1 MSTIIVNL
9 LSTLELILVSFCQV
23 TNHLHYPKQK
33 HLLSLTWVILPLAGS
48 DAARW
53 SRVSGPIH
61 MSSSCQAGGSEGT
74 SAGTVCLCSTWSF
87 IISSFSRHPGFLHMI
102 ISWTKEHYF
111 FSPGQTMF
119 ANILLAQA
127 SYMGIWVF
135 FPGGTAVK
143 NLPASAG
150 DAGSIPGSGSF
161 PAEGNGNPLQYSWL
175 GNAMDSR
182 SQFTGLQ
189 MSHARLSGLNITQ
202 NRAGQCHPT
211 LFLCSYPSQKVVMW
225 TYHRVITRV
234 TEYVIS

>member
-1 MSTIIVNL
+1 MQL
-9 LSTLELILVSFCQV
+9 GGLE
-23 TNHLHYPKQK
+23 
-33 HLLSLTWVILPLAGS
+33 WV
-48 DAARW
+48 ARFT
-53 SRVSGPIH
+53 
-61 MSSSCQAGGSEGT
+61 CQAVVRLVVLRGPQLGQFVFAPHG
-74 SAGTVCLCSTWSF
+74 
-87 IISSFSRHPGFLHMI
+87 ISSFHLSVDTLGFFTWLSHGPKSI
-102 ISWTKEHYF
+102 TF

-202 NRAGQCHPT
+202 NWAGQCHPT

>member
-33 HLLSLTWVILPLAGS
+33 HLLSLIWVILPLAGS

-74 SAGTVCLCSTWSF
+74 SAGTVCLCSTWYF
-87 IISSFSRHPGFLHMI
+87 ISSFSRHPGFLHMI

-161 PAEGNGNPLQYSWL
+161 PEEGNGNALQYSCP
-175 GNAMDSR
+175 GNAMDRGAQQGTVHRAANESR
-182 SQFTGLQ
+182 
-189 MSHARLSGLNITQ
+189 MTQ
-202 NRAGQCHPT
+202 RAKCHQSRAGQCHPNP
-211 LFLCSYPSQKVVMW
+211 LPMFMSFPERCNVNSS
-225 TYHRVITRV
+225 
-234 TEYVIS
+234 